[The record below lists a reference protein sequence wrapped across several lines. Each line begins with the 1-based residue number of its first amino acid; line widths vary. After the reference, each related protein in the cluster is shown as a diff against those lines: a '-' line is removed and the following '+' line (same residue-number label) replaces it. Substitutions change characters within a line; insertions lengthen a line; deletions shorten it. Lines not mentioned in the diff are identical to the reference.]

1 MSKNLTTQKKKK
13 SDKSVL
19 APGGAYAYAYA
30 KHRTTTR
37 KKEFPQPNFVRI
49 GFFKRP

>member
-1 MSKNLTTQKKKK
+1 MSKNLTTQKKKN
-13 SDKSVL
+13 SEKSVL
-19 APGGAYAYAYA
+19 APGGAYA

-49 GFFKRP
+49 EFFKRP